1 MEPAQRLEGEVKMQP
16 EASPPRNSPQPAG
29 VDAAMI
35 REPDTHPVDT
45 STKATT
51 GDVWWSCQ
59 RCSFTIPT
67 GLDVAKR
74 NGRKCFHILGHG
86 HSMKARS
93 GNYFHRSRML
103 RAVWSGKLK
112 KTPGGLTKEDLKINA
127 KGRVR
132 HAISED
138 RLRNRCLEQ
147 RFRYE
152 ALTCSAKKGIC
163 TVSTLSV
170 YTVPVAALAA
180 CWFCLLPL
188 TVCLPCWLL
197 SGFCCSNL
205 PLTCSY
211 VDLLAVYF
219 Y

>member
-1 MEPAQRLEGEVKMQP
+1 MTPKHETKRAKVLPHLGAWAFHESTEWKLLSSLEN
-16 EASPPRNSPQPAG
+16 ASGS
-29 VDAAMI
+29 V
-35 REPDTHPVDT
+35 
-45 STKATT
+45 
-51 GDVWWSCQ
+51 VWQ
-59 RCSFTIPT
+59 
-67 GLDVAKR
+67 AE
-74 NGRKCFHILGHG
+74 
-86 HSMKARS
+86 
-93 GNYFHRSRML
+93 
-103 RAVWSGKLK
+103 